1 MLPNPRLNLVGSV
14 FVTGFI
20 PTRFAPL
27 HVFFR
32 TMDTGLGN
40 FLWLSGQKR
49 NEYNNHPVNNQM
61 SWKTNYTCPQNVQA
75 VINFKSR
82 ILLEAPSNSP
92 TSVPFKE
99 FLRSAEKLQGAHLF
113 ILPTLISSSCC
124 TFPKMGKLIWLAS
137 PKQYSEINNA

>member
-75 VINFKSR
+75 VIILKVEFYSKLHQTLPHRYHLRSSSEVPKS
-82 ILLEAPSNSP
+82 
-92 TSVPFKE
+92 FKE
-99 FLRSAEKLQGAHLF
+99 HICLFYPPSFPPPVVHFLKWE
-113 ILPTLISSSCC
+113 SS
-124 TFPKMGKLIWLAS
+124 FDWPH
-137 PKQYSEINNA
+137 PNNIAK